1 MRIEGTN
8 QSLYTYQNTVRP
20 ESGNEAGEAKVP
32 GEDVA
37 VILELSH
44 VSMPSERK
52 PKDEE
57 ISSAEGLK
65 ERLSQR
71 WKALRE
77 WAKQLAEKT
86 KELWSG
92 LAEKLAL
99 VVSKIGNLWATPE
112 KQVAEQGV
120 LPVTWQENFRRRVK
134 ILFDAVAGFLS
145 GHLPTGNGNFAE
157 TREEEK
163 EEDLYGEGKSGGKPK
178 ESDKSTFDVRG

>member
-20 ESGNEAGEAKVP
+20 ESGTGTGEAKVSR
-32 GEDVA
+32 GDVA

-44 VSMPSERK
+44 VSEPSDREAVG
-52 PKDEE
+52 EE
-57 ISSAEGLK
+57 KSSAEGMK
-65 ERLSQR
+65 EKLSQK
-71 WKALRE
+71 WKVLRE

-92 LAEKLAL
+92 LAEKLAV

-112 KQVAEQGV
+112 KQAADQGV

-145 GHLPTGNGNFAE
+145 GHLPAGNGSFAE
-157 TREEEK
+157 TKEEK
-163 EEDLYGEGKSGGKPK
+163 EEDLHDEGGSAGTAK
-178 ESDKSTFDVRG
+178 ESGTSTFDVRG